1 MKITSMEEYGLRCMM
16 QLAMA
21 DAESPV
27 TVAEV
32 ADQEGLS
39 TEYAGKLLNQLRQ
52 SELVDS
58 VRGRNGGFVLA
69 KPADEVSVLEILNV
83 FSTDLFDSEYCE
95 RHTGN
100 EEICVHDSSC
110 TLRPIWWTLSRIVAR
125 TLGDLTLMDLLRG
138 ELELQRDLEPRLD
151 TVPGGAGRS
160 IYRIHRTEGPDT
172 PNPPPARGGR

>member
-16 QLAMA
+16 QLALA
-21 DAESPV
+21 DADNPV

-32 ADQEGLS
+32 ADKEGLS

-58 VRGRNGGFVLA
+58 VRGRNGGFVMT
-69 KPADEVSVLEILNV
+69 KPADEVTVLEILNV

-100 EEICVHDSSC
+100 EEICVHDSAC

-125 TLGDLTLMDLLRG
+125 TLGDLTLMDLLRT
-138 ELELQRDLEPRLD
+138 EQDLRRDLEPRLD
-151 TVPGGAGRS
+151 SLPGASRRS
-160 IYRIHRTEGPDT
+160 TYKIHKREESDSV
-172 PNPPPARGGR
+172 NPPPAAGGR